1 MSDFPRKSIQTYL
14 HPVTRIRSDVK
25 DNDQILSLW
34 LHGKSPHT
42 QEIYSRISNE
52 LVTAINKPL
61 QWLTLED
68 LQTFADYLESKGL
81 SKSSQR
87 TYLSAIKSLLSF
99 ASKTGLIQFNVGA
112 SIKCPMAKDTLSEK
126 ILDRDVVLQMIKAE
140 PILRNQLIL
149 QMFYYIGLRVTEL
162 IGLTWSD
169 LNGDY
174 LTIYGKGGKT
184 RVVRVPYFL
193 VKELVKFQGN
203 ASQNDP
209 IFLSHKTKKA
219 LRRESVTHLVKEAA
233 VRVGASPKTSSHWLR
248 HCHATHSLSKGA
260 PINLVS
266 QTLGHSSVAITSK
279 YLHCRPDQSSGQFL

>member
-1 MSDFPRKSIQTYL
+1 MKSIQTYS
-14 HPVTRIRSDVK
+14 HPVTRIRSEVK
-25 DNDQILSLW
+25 GNDEIIKLW

-42 QEIYSRISNE
+42 QEFYSRIANE
-52 LVTAINKPL
+52 LIITIDKPL

-87 TYLSAIKSLLSF
+87 TYLSGVKSLLSF
-99 ASKTGLIQFNVGA
+99 ASKTGLIHFNVGA
-112 SIKCPMAKDTLSEK
+112 AVKCPMAKDTLSEK
-126 ILDRDVVLQMIKAE
+126 ILDREVVLQMIE
-140 PILRNQLIL
+140 GETNLRNNLIL
-149 QMFYYIGLRVTEL
+149 KLFYYIGLRVSEL
-162 IGLTWSD
+162 INLTWSD

-184 RVVRVPYFL
+184 RVVRIPDFL
-193 VKELVKFQGN
+193 VKELSSFRGN
-203 ASQNDP
+203 SNINEP
-209 IFLSHKTKKA
+209 IFISNKTKKA

-233 VRVGASPKTSSHWLR
+233 VRVGASSKTSSHWLR